1 MAMETLPVTVD
12 RSHLIVIGE
21 KLYARSLE
29 LVRELVNNAYD
40 ADATEVSVQIG
51 DDEVI
56 VQDDGLGMDRDGLF
70 RYFQVGVPDK
80 RENPISPRLNRHRI
94 GQFGIGKFA
103 TLAACRRFEV
113 YTRRDGFSALV
124 VFDRDDWERGEGEW
138 HLPMEIDPQPGRK
151 RDGTTVR
158 LTKVT
163 KRLDPN
169 AVREYLV
176 ESVPLKAPEF
186 AVFVNG
192 LKLVPRSLA
201 GRRIPFLEGTPF
213 GVVHGEAVILPAS
226 RAVADSL
233 GLEVKVR
240 GVTVRRELFG
250 MQAWGKLVTRVRGE
264 VNADFLPLTAY
275 RSNFVIDSPE
285 YAAFLEAMRTVMAE
299 VEAALRHLALR
310 KENRVARRAVQE
322 ALDRI
327 QTALRRH
334 PDLSPFGAIPIGE
347 EVDGG
352 GEAAL
357 VAEPKIPI
365 GGKVA
370 GPEAEREPG
379 PEDGYG
385 LEPQA
390 PAGAETPDR
399 DESVIEVGRDARPRA
414 RRLTPN
420 AVVRKVRMGE
430 SGLTCCIDQFG
441 EDGPESFTEGT
452 IIYLNRDHPLYRHE
466 AAKRE
471 TFTRHL
477 ARLLTQELALM
488 NERED
493 PRRAFQQQSLLLK
506 ESFSDED

>member
-1 MAMETLPVTVD
+1 MVMESLPVTVD

-40 ADATEVSVQIG
+40 ADAAEVSVEVG
-51 DDEVI
+51 DDEVL
-56 VQDDGLGMDRDGLF
+56 VQDDGLGMDRDGLL

-80 RENPISPRLNRHRI
+80 RENPISPKLKRQRI

-113 YTRRDGFSALV
+113 YTRRGGFSARV
-124 VFDRDDWERGEGEW
+124 VFDRDDWERGEGDW
-138 HLPMEIDPQPGRK
+138 RLPMEIDPQPGRK

-158 LTKVT
+158 LTKLT

-186 AVFVNG
+186 AVYLNG

-213 GVVHGEAVILPAS
+213 GIVHGEAVVLPAS
-226 RAVADSL
+226 RAATDSL

-264 VNADFLPLTAY
+264 VNADFLPLTAD
-275 RSNFVIDSPE
+275 RSNFVVDSPE
-285 YAAFLEAMRTVMAE
+285 YAAFLEAMEKVMVE
-299 VEAALRHLALR
+299 VEAALRQIALR
-310 KENRVARRAVQE
+310 KENRVARRAVVE

-327 QTALRRH
+327 EVALRRH
-334 PDLSPFGAIPIGE
+334 PDLSPFGGIPIGE
-347 EVDGG
+347 EVEGG

-357 VAEPKIPI
+357 VAEPKASAGEWNPEVDGEDGQDGEADE
-365 GGKVA
+365 GG
-370 GPEAEREPG
+370 EPG
-379 PEDGYG
+379 ETGEPPTPQRED
-385 LEPQA
+385 
-390 PAGAETPDR
+390 
-399 DESVIEVGRDARPRA
+399 SVIEVARESRPRA

-420 AVVRKVRMGE
+420 AVVQKVRMGQ

-452 IIYLNRDHPLYRHE
+452 IIYVNRDHPLYRHE
-466 AAKRE
+466 APKRE

-488 NERED
+488 NERDD

>member
-1 MAMETLPVTVD
+1 MVMETLPVTVD

-40 ADATEVSVQIG
+40 ADATEVSVQVG
-51 DDEVI
+51 DDEVL
-56 VQDDGLGMDRDGLF
+56 VQDDGQGMDREGLL

-80 RENPISPRLNRHRI
+80 RENPISPKLKRQRI

-103 TLAACRRFEV
+103 TLAASRRFEV
-113 YTRRDGFSALV
+113 CTRRGGFSARV
-124 VFDRDDWERGEGEW
+124 VFDRDEWEQGEGDW
-138 HLPMEIDPQPGRK
+138 HLPMEIDPQPGRR

-158 LTKVT
+158 LTRLT

-186 AVFVNG
+186 AVYVNG

-201 GRRIPFLEGTPF
+201 GRRIPFLEGTTF
-213 GVVHGEAVILPAS
+213 GIVQGEAVILPAS
-226 RAVADSL
+226 RAAGDSL

-264 VNADFLPLTAY
+264 VNADFLPLTAD
-275 RSNFVIDSPE
+275 RSNFVVDSPE
-285 YAAFLEAMRTVMAE
+285 YAAFDEAMRSVMGE
-299 VEAALRHLALR
+299 VEAALQQLALR

-322 ALDRI
+322 ALDRLE
-327 QTALRRH
+327 TALRRH
-334 PDLSPFGAIPIGE
+334 PDLSPFGAIPIGDE
-347 EVDGG
+347 IEGG

-357 VAEPKIPI
+357 VVEPKGLSGIEGSAPAD
-365 GGKVA
+365 G
-370 GPEAEREPG
+370 ERG
-379 PEDGYG
+379 PEDGAADG
-385 LEPQA
+385 LGPDGSGTVGDVG
-390 PAGAETPDR
+390 PALEAAR
-399 DESVIEVGRDARPRA
+399 DPVPRA

-420 AVVRKVRMGE
+420 AVVQKVRIGE
-430 SGLTCCIDQFG
+430 SGLACCIDQFG

-452 IIYLNRDHPLYRHE
+452 IIYVNRDHPLYRHE

-488 NERED
+488 NEHED
-493 PRRAFQQQSLLLK
+493 PRRAFQQQSLLLR
-506 ESFSDED
+506 ESFADED

>member
-1 MAMETLPVTVD
+1 MAMESLPVTVD

-40 ADATEVSVQIG
+40 ADATEVSVQVA

-56 VQDDGLGMDRDGLF
+56 VQDDGLGMDRDGLL

-80 RENPISPRLNRHRI
+80 RENPISPRLRRHRI

-113 YTRRDGFSALV
+113 YTRRGEFSARV
-124 VFDRDDWERGEGEW
+124 VFDRDEWERDEGDW
-138 HLPMEIDPQPGRK
+138 RLPMEIDPQPGR
-151 RDGTTVR
+151 RLDGTTVR
-158 LTKVT
+158 LTKLT
-163 KRLDPN
+163 KRLDAN

-186 AVFVNG
+186 AVYVNG

-201 GRRIPFLEGTPF
+201 GRRIPFLEGTAF
-213 GVVHGEAVILPAS
+213 GVLNGEAVILPAS
-226 RAVADSL
+226 RAAADSL

-264 VNADFLPLTAY
+264 VNADFLPLTAD
-275 RSNFVIDSPE
+275 RSNFVVDSPE
-285 YAAFLEAMRTVMAE
+285 YAAFLEAMGRVMAE
-299 VEAALRHLALR
+299 VEAALRQIALR

-327 QTALRRH
+327 ETALRRH
-334 PDLSPFGAIPIGE
+334 PDLSPFGGVPIGD
-347 EVDGG
+347 EVEGG

-357 VAEPKIPI
+357 VAEPEVSV
-365 GGKVA
+365 GSS
-370 GPEAEREPG
+370 PELDGEPG
-379 PEDGYG
+379 SEGEAPPAPDADEIA
-385 LEPQA
+385 EP
-390 PAGAETPDR
+390 GTPDAGGP
-399 DESVIEVGRDARPRA
+399 VIEVGRESLPRA
-414 RRLTPN
+414 RRLTAN
-420 AVVRKVRMGE
+420 AVVQKVRMGE
-430 SGLTCCIDQFG
+430 TGLTCCIDQFG

-452 IIYLNRDHPLYRHE
+452 IVYVNRDHPLYRHE
-466 AAKRE
+466 AARRE

-506 ESFSDED
+506 ESFAEE

>member
-1 MAMETLPVTVD
+1 MVMESLPVTVD

-40 ADATEVSVQIG
+40 ADATEVSVEVG

-56 VQDDGLGMDRDGLF
+56 AQDDGLGMDREGLL

-80 RENPISPRLNRHRI
+80 RENPISPKLKRQRI

-113 YTRRDGFSALV
+113 FTRRGEFSAKV
-124 VFDRDDWERGEGEW
+124 VFDRDDWERGEGDW
-138 HLPMEIDPQPGRK
+138 RLPMEIDPQPGRK

-158 LTKVT
+158 MTELT

-169 AVREYLV
+169 AIREYLV

-186 AVFVNG
+186 AVYVNG

-201 GRRIPFLEGTPF
+201 GRRIPFLEATPF
-213 GVVHGEAVILPAS
+213 GVVSGEAVILPAS
-226 RAVADSL
+226 RGATDSL

-264 VNADFLPLTAY
+264 VNADFLPLTAD
-275 RSNFVIDSPE
+275 RSNFVVDSAE
-285 YAAFLEAMRTVMAE
+285 YAGFLEAMTKVMAE
-299 VEAALRHLALR
+299 VEAALRQIALR
-310 KENRVARRAVQE
+310 KENRVARRAVVE

-327 QTALRRH
+327 EIALRRH
-334 PDLSPFGAIPIGE
+334 PDLSPFGAIPIGD
-347 EVDGG
+347 EVEAG

-357 VAEPKIPI
+357 VETPARPD
-365 GGKVA
+365 
-370 GPEAEREPG
+370 GPEPMVEPG
-379 PEDGYG
+379 TGDEAADLASELEAPE
-385 LEPQA
+385 QSA
-390 PAGAETPDR
+390 R
-399 DESVIEVGRDARPRA
+399 DASVIEVARNVQPQV

-420 AVVRKVRMGE
+420 AVIQKVRMGAT
-430 SGLTCCIDQFG
+430 GLACCIDQFG

-452 IIYLNRDHPLYRHE
+452 IVYINRDHPLYRHE

-493 PRRAFQQQSLLLK
+493 PRRAFQQQSLLLR
-506 ESFSDED
+506 ESFSEED

>member
-1 MAMETLPVTVD
+1 MAMESLPVTVD

-40 ADATEVSVQIG
+40 ADATEVSVQVS

-56 VQDDGLGMDRDGLF
+56 IQDDGVGMDRDGLV

-80 RENPISPRLNRHRI
+80 RQHPISPKLKRHRI

-113 YTRRDGFSALV
+113 FTRRGEFSARV
-124 VFDRDDWERGEGEW
+124 VFDRDEWERGQGEW
-138 HLPMEIDPQPGRK
+138 NLPMEIDPQPGRK

-158 LTKVT
+158 LTELT

-169 AVREYLV
+169 AIREYLV
-176 ESVPLKAPEF
+176 ESVPLKAPQF
-186 AVFVNG
+186 AVYVNG
-192 LKLVPRSLA
+192 LKLLPRSLA
-201 GRRIPFLEGTPF
+201 GRRIPFLEGTSF
-213 GVVHGEAVILPAS
+213 GVVQGEAVILPAS
-226 RAVADSL
+226 RSATEPL

-264 VNADFLPLTAY
+264 VNADFLPLTAD
-275 RSNFVIDSPE
+275 RSNFVVDSPE
-285 YAAFLEAMRTVMAE
+285 YEAFQNVMRRVMAE
-299 VEAALRHLALR
+299 VEAALRQIALH
-310 KENRVARRAVQE
+310 KENRVARRAVVE

-327 QTALRRH
+327 EGALRRH
-334 PDLSPFGAIPIGE
+334 PDLSPFGAVPIGD
-347 EVDGG
+347 EVEGG

-357 VAEPKIPI
+357 VAEPKIHPASPEWPEDA
-365 GGKVA
+365 GGGG
-370 GPEAEREPG
+370 GPEEESGEADAPDELAREG
-379 PEDGYG
+379 RG
-385 LEPQA
+385 
-390 PAGAETPDR
+390 
-399 DESVIEVGRDARPRA
+399 DEAVIEAARSAAPRA

-420 AVVRKVRMGE
+420 AVVQKVRMGE
-430 SGLTCCIDQFG
+430 TGLTCCIDQFG

-452 IIYLNRDHPLYRHE
+452 IIFVNRDHPLYRHE

-506 ESFSDED
+506 ESFSEED

>member
-1 MAMETLPVTVD
+1 MESLPVTVD
-12 RSHLIVIGE
+12 RSHLIVLGE

-40 ADATEVSVQIG
+40 ADATEVSVQVA
-51 DDEVI
+51 DDEV
-56 VQDDGLGMDRDGLF
+56 VVLDDGLGMDRDGLL

-80 RENPISPRLNRHRI
+80 RENPISPRLGRHRI

-103 TLAACRRFEV
+103 TLAASRRFEV
-113 YTRRDGFSALV
+113 YTRRDLFSARV
-124 VFDRDDWERGEGEW
+124 VFDRDEWERGEGEW
-138 HLPMEIDPQPGRK
+138 QLPMEIDPQPGRK

-158 LTKVT
+158 MTKLT
-163 KRLDPN
+163 KRLDPT

-176 ESVPLKAPEF
+176 ETVPLKAPRF
-186 AVFVNG
+186 AVYVNG

-201 GRRIPFLEGTPF
+201 GRRLPFLEGTPF
-213 GVVHGEAVILPAS
+213 GVVQGEAVILPAS
-226 RAVADSL
+226 RAATDSL

-250 MQAWGKLVTRVRGE
+250 MQAWGKLVTRIRGE
-264 VNADFLPLTAY
+264 VHADFLPLTAD
-275 RSNFVIDSPE
+275 RSNFVVDSPE

-299 VEAALRHLALR
+299 VEAALRQLALR
-310 KENRVARRAVQE
+310 KENSVARRAVQE

-327 QTALRRH
+327 ETALRRH
-334 PDLSPFGAIPIGE
+334 PDLSPFGSIPIGD
-347 EVDGG
+347 EVEGG

-357 VAEPKIPI
+357 VAEPTAPP
-365 GGKVA
+365 GPERP
-370 GPEAEREPG
+370 GPEAGVEPG
-379 PEDGYG
+379 PKGEDVVIVSVS
-385 LEPQA
+385 
-390 PAGAETPDR
+390 
-399 DESVIEVGRDARPRA
+399 DEEASGVEVARDALPRA

-420 AVVRKVRMGE
+420 AVVQRVRMGVT
-430 SGLTCCIDQFG
+430 GLTCCIDQFG

-452 IIYLNRDHPLYRHE
+452 IIYVNRDHPLYRHE

-488 NERED
+488 SERDD

-506 ESFSDED
+506 ETFSDED

>member
-1 MAMETLPVTVD
+1 MAIETLPVTVD

-40 ADATEVSVQIG
+40 ADATEVSVQV
-51 DDEVI
+51 DEDEVI
-56 VQDDGLGMDRDGLF
+56 VQDDGLGMDRHGLF
-70 RYFQVGVPDK
+70 GYFQVGVPDK
-80 RENPISPRLNRHRI
+80 RENPVSPKLKRQRI

-113 YTRRDGFSALV
+113 YTRRGAFSARV
-124 VFDRDDWERGEGEW
+124 VFDREDWETGEGEW
-138 HLPMEIDPQPGRK
+138 QLPMELDPQPGRK

-158 LTKVT
+158 LTKLT
-163 KRLDPN
+163 KVLDAN
-169 AVREYLV
+169 AVREYLI

-186 AVFVNG
+186 AVYVNG

-201 GRRIPFLEGTPF
+201 GRRIPFLEPTPF
-213 GVVHGEAVILPAS
+213 GIVHGEAVILPAS
-226 RAVADSL
+226 RAASDSL

-264 VNADFLPLTAY
+264 VNADFLPLTAD
-275 RSNFVIDSPE
+275 RSNFVVDSPE
-285 YAAFLEAMRTVMAE
+285 YAAFLDAMARVVAE
-299 VEAALRHLALR
+299 VETALRQIALR
-310 KENRVARRAVQE
+310 KENRVARRAVQD

-327 QTALRRH
+327 ETALRRH
-334 PDLSPFGAIPIGE
+334 PDLSPFGAIPIGDPI
-347 EVDGG
+347 DGG

-357 VAEPKIPI
+357 VAEPAVSPTDE
-365 GGKVA
+365 
-370 GPEAEREPG
+370 PEPGRGLEREE
-379 PEDGYG
+379 ED
-385 LEPQA
+385 LEQEVA
-390 PAGAETPDR
+390 AGSEGTEPDR
-399 DESVIEVGRDARPRA
+399 SVIEVSREAAPRA

-420 AVVRKVRMGE
+420 AVVQKVRMGVT
-430 SGLTCCIDQFG
+430 GLTCCIDQFG

-452 IIYLNRDHPLYRHE
+452 VIYVNRDHPLYRHE

-488 NERED
+488 SERED

>member
-1 MAMETLPVTVD
+1 
-12 RSHLIVIGE
+12 SHLIVIGE

-40 ADATEVSVQIG
+40 ADAAEVSVQVG
-51 DDEVI
+51 DDEVV
-56 VQDDGLGMDRDGLF
+56 VQDDGLGMDRDGLL

-80 RENPISPRLNRHRI
+80 RENPISPRLKRHRI

-103 TLAACRRFEV
+103 SLAACRRFEV
-113 YTRRDGFSALV
+113 LTRRGGFSARV
-124 VFDRDDWERGEGEW
+124 VFDRDEWERGEGDW
-138 HLPMEIDPQPGRK
+138 QLPMEVDPQPVRR

-158 LTKVT
+158 LTKLT

-186 AVFVNG
+186 AVYVNG
-192 LKLVPRSLA
+192 LKLLPRSLA

-213 GVVHGEAVILPAS
+213 GVVNGEAVILPAS
-226 RAVADSL
+226 RAAADSL

-264 VNADFLPLTAY
+264 VNADFLPLTAD
-275 RSNFVIDSPE
+275 RSNFVVDSPE
-285 YAAFLEAMRTVMAE
+285 YAAFMEAMAKVMAE
-299 VEAALRHLALR
+299 VETALRQIALR
-310 KENRVARRAVQE
+310 KENRVARRAVLE

-327 QTALRRH
+327 ETALRRH

-347 EVDGG
+347 EVEGG

-357 VAEPKIPI
+357 VAEPTGPA
-365 GGKVA
+365 GGE
-370 GPEAEREPG
+370 GSGGEAEREPG
-379 PEDGYG
+379 PEDGALDA
-385 LEPQA
+385 LEPEERGE
-390 PAGAETPDR
+390 PETSDEGA
-399 DESVIEVGRDARPRA
+399 SVIEAGRETRPRV

-420 AVVRKVRMGE
+420 AVVQKVRMGE

-452 IIYLNRDHPLYRHE
+452 IIYVNRDHALYRHE

-506 ESFSDED
+506 ESFSEEE